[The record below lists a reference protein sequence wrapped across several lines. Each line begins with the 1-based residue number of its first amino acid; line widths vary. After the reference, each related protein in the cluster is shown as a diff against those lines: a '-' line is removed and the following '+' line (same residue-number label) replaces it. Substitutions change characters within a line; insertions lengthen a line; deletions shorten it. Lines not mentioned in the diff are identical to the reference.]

1 MRKRERDSD
10 KEKGAE
16 VFLYSIMQSDFSQS
30 FFLDE
35 WEEKKQRERRVR
47 VDKKDQN
54 NNSKGRSAGGT
65 ERDRDWLRQG
75 GMSHSKCVNL
85 SE

>member
-10 KEKGAE
+10 KDKGAE
-16 VFLYSIMQSDFSQS
+16 VFLYSIRQSDFSQS

-35 WEEKKQRERRVR
+35 WEEKKLRERRVR

-65 ERDRDWLRQG
+65 EREIG
-75 GMSHSKCVNL
+75 IG
-85 SE
+85 

>member
-16 VFLYSIMQSDFSQS
+16 VFLYSIRQSDFSQS

-35 WEEKKQRERRVR
+35 WEEKNRERRER

-65 ERDRDWLRQG
+65 ERDRVWVRQG
-75 GMSHSKCVNL
+75 GMSHSKCVNF